1 MTFFIYAETMAF
13 NNFDGNFYD
22 SREQASLFAKMGF
35 DGLFIGRLDY
45 QDKNK
50 RLSSKTPEMIWKASA
65 NMGESQQ
72 KVQSSRI
79 LFLIFT

>member
-1 MTFFIYAETMAF
+1 MAGKLILLVTGKTFDILVIKYYLMIINIF
-13 NNFDGNFYD
+13 D

-45 QDKNK
+45 QDKFK

-65 NMGESQQ
+65 NMGESY
-72 KVQSSRI
+72 I
-79 LFLIFT
+79 